1 MLVTSIFSFS
11 HMFSTLHKKKKK
23 KKKKKKQE
31 GQNGPEALTW
41 ISFT

>member
-1 MLVTSIFSFS
+1 MWLKMMISVLDRVEIIV
-11 HMFSTLHKKKKK
+11 
-23 KKKKKKQE
+23 KQE

>member
-1 MLVTSIFSFS
+1 MPVFPVKFQLKGFVPLTNE
-11 HMFSTLHKKKKK
+11 KWGY
-23 KKKKKKQE
+23 KKKQE